1 MVRPR
6 QKITKQR
13 VTLTI
18 SPDLLTAAKS
28 YAYESGDSLSGLIE
42 KLLADTIKS
51 AGKPVSGN
59 K

>member
-1 MVRPR
+1 MARPR

-18 SPDLLTAAKS
+18 SPVLLEAAKV

-42 KLLADTIKS
+42 KLLTEAIKS
-51 AGKPVSGN
+51 AKKPGSED